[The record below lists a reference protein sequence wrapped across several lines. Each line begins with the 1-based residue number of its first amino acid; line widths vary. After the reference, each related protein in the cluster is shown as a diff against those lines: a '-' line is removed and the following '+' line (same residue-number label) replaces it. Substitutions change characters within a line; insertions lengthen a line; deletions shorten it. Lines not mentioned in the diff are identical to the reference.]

1 MFKPKT
7 KYPLTL
13 DIQYFAEG
21 GDGGGASSQG
31 SDGGDSGDG
40 AKGGQG
46 DNNPTFTPEQQ
57 AQIDKMIERAQ
68 DQLRDKYGKETK
80 DLRAT
85 LEQLQNA
92 GKSKEQLAE
101 EAQRKLEEGQRELL
115 AEKNK
120 FYSIKQLAK
129 SGLDAELLTFVQ
141 TTEGEDEDARN
152 AATDAKIQALT
163 DLIDKQVQNRVAE
176 KFKEV
181 GYNPGNGNQS
191 SSSSGFKSMSE
202 TIRQHQIKK

>member
-1 MFKPKT
+1 MFKTKR

-21 GDGGGASSQG
+21 DGASGNDSGEGGEDNSG
-31 SDGGDSGDG
+31 SDNG
-40 AKGGQG
+40 AQ
-46 DNNPTFTPEQQ
+46 PVFTPDQEAAIQ
-57 AQIDKMIERAQ
+57 KLLTSAQ
-68 DQLRDKYGKETK
+68 DKVRNELGKKNKELQT
-80 DLRAT
+80 T
-85 LEQLQNA
+85 IEQLKNQ
-92 GKSKEQLAE
+92 GKSKEELAAD
-101 EAQRKLEEGQRELL
+101 AQRQLEEGQRELL